1 MGFSASLLLLVL
13 VATLTEVTAENTTD
27 SDLPEHY
34 TARTTYQTWDKHD
47 HVLAPN
53 TRNRDL
59 SRVTCL
65 PIFWFLLS
73 TFKSFKLHACLVFP
87 IGPRILFTVSEELES
102 LLRICKSFVRRYR
115 HKALPRR
122 VWDAFNCLIRSTSI
136 LHHVRPSY
144 F

>member
-13 VATLTEVTAENTTD
+13 VSMECTHR
-27 SDLPEHY
+27 SCCRKQQH
-34 TARTTYQTWDKHD
+34 QTWDKHD
-47 HVLAPN
+47 HVLTPN
-53 TRNRDL
+53 TQNSDL
-59 SRVTCL
+59 LRVTHL

-136 LHHVRPSY
+136 LHHVRPPY